1 MTREEIKQQLLNEI
15 DKSAKKHGGLD
26 VIMLRSPQVGKCS
39 WTWREYREAVEQDK
53 PMENTTDN
61 PIDVYIRYLEYVKKS
76 NQKNHENR
84 HRRINGWRLGIYT

>member
-1 MTREEIKQQLLNEI
+1 MTREEVKKQLLNEI

-26 VIMLRSPQVGKCS
+26 EIFCRAPQVGKSS

-53 PMENTTDN
+53 PMENSNDN

-76 NQKNHENR
+76 NHNKL
-84 HRRINGWRLGIYT
+84 I